1 MYNGFYPFSLIGMRR
16 CRNMRDS
23 IRVASVQ
30 FEHIPGDKKANLEKI
45 DRFVQR
51 AVQKDVELITFP
63 ECCIT
68 GYWFLRKLSRGE
80 IADLAEP
87 VFDGESSK
95 ALKTKARES
104 GMIIGAGLVERAED
118 GRFYNTYVVAL
129 PDGRAFRHRK
139 LHCFVSEHLDSG
151 EEFTTFKSAF
161 GINIGVLICYD
172 LNIAENV
179 RITAL
184 RGAQLLL
191 APHQTG
197 GCRSVN
203 THTMGVIERSLWDD
217 RHHAP
222 EPIESEFRGEKGRG
236 WLMRW
241 LPTRA
246 HDNGLFLIFSN
257 GVGVDDDEIRTGNAM
272 IIDPYGRIISE
283 TWKADDDMV
292 IADLDFSLLE
302 ENTGQRW
309 IKTRRP
315 ELYAELANPTGL
327 EQDTRSVRFD
337 RKGI

>member
-1 MYNGFYPFSLIGMRR
+1 MKESM
-16 CRNMRDS
+16 
-23 IRVASVQ
+23 RVASVQ
-30 FEHIPGDKKANLEKI
+30 FEHKPGDKKANLEKI
-45 DRFVQR
+45 DRFVQQ
-51 AVQKDVELITFP
+51 AVNKGVELITFP

-68 GYWFLRKLSRGE
+68 GYWYLRKLAREE
-80 IADLAEP
+80 IEELAEP

-95 ALKTKARES
+95 FLIEKARES
-104 GMIIGAGLVERAED
+104 RMIIGAGLVERAED
-118 GRFYNTYVVAL
+118 GKFYNTYVVAL
-129 PDGRAFRHRK
+129 PDGRRFRHRK
-139 LHCFVSEHLDSG
+139 LHCFISKHLNSG
-151 EEFTTFKSAF
+151 EEFTNFDSGV
-161 GINIGVLICYD
+161 GIKIGVLICYD
-172 LNIAENV
+172 LNIGENV

-203 THTMGVIERSLWDD
+203 PHTMGVIERSLWDN
-217 RHHAP
+217 RNRAP
-222 EPIESEFRGEKGRG
+222 EPIESEFRGPKGRG

-272 IIDPYGRIISE
+272 IIDPYGRIIDE

-292 IADLDFSLLE
+292 IADLDFSLLK

-315 ELYAELANPTGL
+315 ELYDELAKPTGF
-327 EQDTRSVRFD
+327 EEDTRSVRFD
-337 RKGI
+337 SKGI